1 MDLDLGFLKFF
12 VHPPPEIFDIIGVMK
27 SYEVSDQLMH
37 YIIDHKLKEG
47 DKLPNEYELADIF
60 QVSIYIAFNKP
71 NKVDQ

>member
-1 MDLDLGFLKFF
+1 
-12 VHPPPEIFDIIGVMK
+12 MK